1 MLVLGGVED
10 VPFDVLNSG
19 YFRDVRADM
28 QPCSGGNMR
37 TVIEVCSV
45 LIATSVS
52 PDKAYPVLQVGVPII

>member
-10 VPFDVLNSG
+10 VSFDILNSG

-28 QPCSGGNMR
+28 QPCSDGNMR
-37 TVIEVCSV
+37 TVIEVCPI

-52 PDKAYPVLQVGVPII
+52 PDKAYPVFQVGVSIF